1 MEKDITGMMIYYY
14 IVCQRKLWYFVKEIS
29 MEQQNENVQLGKL
42 LDENSHIREEKHIN
56 IDNVINIDYIK
67 EDGMIHE
74 IKKSRKIE
82 EASIWQVKY
91 YLYYI
96 MKKGVSNIKAKIE
109 YPLLKQTKEIV
120 LEEGDMKKLEEMIK
134 EIRKIME
141 FSIPPEKLNKKICK
155 SCAYYDLC
163 YI

>member
-67 EDGMIHE
+67 EDGIIHE